1 MELVTRRLRLRD
13 FVEADAPAFVA
24 YHTDPRSAQFYA
36 PGEAAPGSA
45 RQLLDV
51 FRGWAIEQP
60 RRNYQLAITLLP
72 PQPAPRDLPADG
84 AHAQAFA
91 SSGESGESAE
101 SVIGSIGLRGEG
113 LVAHHAEFGLE
124 LAPAAWGQGYAAEA
138 ARAFLTF
145 GFRDLDLTDVVGVSV
160 SANLRVARLVRG
172 LGFVQSGTRPGA
184 GWMQGHGWHHVE
196 WWLTRQAWAD
206 AGHDLS
212 AP

>member
-13 FVEADAPAFVA
+13 FVETDAPAFVS
-24 YHTDPRSAQFYA
+24 YHADPRSAEFYA

-60 RRNYQLAITLLP
+60 RRNYQLAITLLQPEHTP
-72 PQPAPRDLPADG
+72 PDAPHDLPAEEP
-84 AHAQAFA
+84 HANASA
-91 SSGESGESAE
+91 SSGER
-101 SVIGSIGLRGEG
+101 VIGSIGLRSEG
-113 LVAHHAEFGLE
+113 LAARHAEFGLE
-124 LAPAAWGQGYAAEA
+124 LAPDAWGHGYAAEA

-145 GFRDLDLTDVVGVSV
+145 GFRDLDLIDVVGVSV

-172 LGFVQSGTRPGA
+172 LGFVESGTRPGA
-184 GWMQGHGWHHVE
+184 GWMEGHGWHHVE

>member
-1 MELVTRRLRLRD
+1 MELVTPRLRLRD
-13 FVEADAPAFVA
+13 FIDTDAPAFVA
-24 YHTDPRSAQFYA
+24 YHADPRSAQFYA

-60 RRNYQLAITLLP
+60 RRNYQLAITLL
-72 PQPAPRDLPADG
+72 QPGHAPASS
-84 AHAQAFA
+84 A
-91 SSGESGESAE
+91 SSGEK
-101 SVIGSIGLRGEG
+101 VIGTIGLRGEG

-124 LAPAAWGQGYAAEA
+124 LAPAAWGHGYAAEA

-145 GFRDLDLTDVVGVSV
+145 GFRHLDLTDVVGVSV

-172 LGFVQSGTRPGA
+172 LGFVESGTRPGA